1 MPTCYAPIPAYPGF
15 LIRVGARGDY
25 VRQIQSCLNSVNN
38 AGLNPDGIFGPLTQA
53 AVINYQRTNGLSADG
68 IVGPITWEHLMRR
81 CGGGGMAVA
90 RGLAEFDLQVDTED
104 VEVVQPLVPAHRPHP
119 EPPPRASPPPPPPP
133 APPAPP
139 PPPPAKV
146 YDPVTC
152 PVCNTVHHHCER
164 DIQQQVNYM
173 VVRRMAKLR

>member
-1 MPTCYAPIPAYPGF
+1 LFNEEYRYLKPPTWGALMPTCYAPIPPYPGF

-38 AGLNPDGIFGPLTQA
+38 AGLATDGICGPLTQA
-53 AVINYQRTNGLSADG
+53 AVINYQRANGLSADG

-81 CGGGGMAVA
+81 CGGGIIPVGRA
-90 RGLAEFDLQVDTED
+90 LAEFDVAVDTED
-104 VEVVQPLVPAHRPHP
+104 VEVVPPLPVVPP
-119 EPPPRASPPPPPPP
+119 
-133 APPAPP
+133 PP

-152 PVCNTVHHHCER
+152 PVCNTIHHHC
-164 DIQQQVNYM
+164 DVDVKKQVNYM